1 MGLLRAD
8 GLQPV
13 AWPALPDDPAR
24 IAATLSD
31 AAANFDLVLTCGGVS
46 VGEKDLLPRFLAEQ
60 GRVRFWKVR
69 MKPGMPVLSG
79 TLGRAEW
86 LGLPGNPV
94 AVLASY
100 LTLVRTLLDGLQGR
114 APRQRLR
121 ARLANGIEKTHARRE
136 FLRGALA
143 CDDDGR
149 LWVDPNAQAAG
160 SHRLRAAADAN
171 ALLVVPEG
179 TQTLQR
185 GHVVDVLPY

>member
-1 MGLLRAD
+1 M
-8 GLQPV
+8 
-13 AWPALPDDPAR
+13 
-24 IAATLSD
+24 
-31 AAANFDLVLTCGGVS
+31 
-46 VGEKDLLPRFLAEQ
+46 
-60 GRVRFWKVR
+60 RFWKVR

-79 TLGRAEW
+79 MLGRAEW

-100 LTLVRTLLDGLQGR
+100 LSLVRTLLDGLQGR

-121 ARLANGIEKTHARRE
+121 ARLANGIDKTHARRE

-143 CDDDGR
+143 CDDDGM
-149 LWVDPNAQAAG
+149 LWIEPNAQAAG

-179 TQTLQR
+179 PQILRR
-185 GHVVDVLPY
+185 GDVVEVLPY